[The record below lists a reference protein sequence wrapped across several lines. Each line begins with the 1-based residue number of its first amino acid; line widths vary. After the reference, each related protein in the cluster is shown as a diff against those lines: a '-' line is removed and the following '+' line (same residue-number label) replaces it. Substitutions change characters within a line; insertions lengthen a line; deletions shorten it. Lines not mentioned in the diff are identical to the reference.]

1 MVNFAT
7 HGTAFWQGI
16 LTTVSQTSGGYK
28 YDYATVPFLGELL
41 KVRGYCCTFFFQKK
55 QEFGFVLLFF
65 SMLMEVWMYACPF
78 CIRLLHRLF
87 FLVAN
92 LSTWSYM

>member
-41 KVRGYCCTFFFQKK
+41 KVRGCCCTFFFQKE

-65 SMLMEVWMYACPF
+65 SMLNEGLDVCMS
-78 CIRLLHRLF
+78 LLRT
-87 FLVAN
+87 LVA
-92 LSTWSYM
+92 